1 MESNKM
7 FFFSCP
13 SPLST
18 SSNEILYK
26 GIEVYK
32 SKEELLNIDSSKK
45 QLNHQLNIAILK
57 KFAKY
62 YFFSSQIYLKVL
74 FQKKK
79 SYYCPYSYG
88 NDTRP
93 VKKGFSLVLS
103 NYFFVQSKISS
114 CASSDLKKE

>member
-1 MESNKM
+1 M

-32 SKEELLNIDSSKK
+32 SKEELLNIDNSKK

-62 YFFSSQIYLKVL
+62 FFFFLHKFISKYFF
-74 FQKKK
+74 KKK
-79 SYYCPYSYG
+79 ILLLS
-88 NDTRP
+88 
-93 VKKGFSLVLS
+93 VLL
-103 NYFFVQSKISS
+103 
-114 CASSDLKKE
+114 LK

>member
-1 MESNKM
+1 M

-32 SKEELLNIDSSKK
+32 SKEELLNIDNSKK

-62 YFFSSQIYLKVL
+62 YFFASQIYLKVL
-74 FQKKK
+74 FQKKNLITART
-79 SYYCPYSYG
+79 P
-88 NDTRP
+88 TEM
-93 VKKGFSLVLS
+93 
-103 NYFFVQSKISS
+103 IE
-114 CASSDLKKE
+114 DLL

>member
-1 MESNKM
+1 M

-32 SKEELLNIDSSKK
+32 SKEELLNIDNSKK

-62 YFFSSQIYLKVL
+62 FFASQIYLKVL
-74 FQKKK
+74 FQKKILLL
-79 SYYCPYSYG
+79 
-88 NDTRP
+88 P
-93 VKKGFSLVLS
+93 VL
-103 NYFFVQSKISS
+103 Q
-114 CASSDLKKE
+114 LK